1 MSYIEAII
9 LGIVQGLTEFL
20 PVSSSGHLLM
30 LQHFFGINADS
41 VLIFTLLLH
50 VGTLISV
57 FFCYW
62 SDIWELIKELF
73 LTIADLVRGKG
84 LRLNERPVRKL
95 GVMIIIASIPTAIIG
110 VLFKDIFEGF
120 YETLLPTGIGLIITG
135 IFLWIAE
142 IKRDKHAVGI
152 EGMKARDAIAIG
164 VMQGIAICPGISRS
178 GSTLFGGLSTGL
190 KRDFAVKFAF
200 LISIPS
206 ILGSLIFEGGSDA
219 MASAV
224 DISMGP
230 VIAGCIAAA
239 LSGVLAIR
247 TMIAVVRKLSLRYF
261 SFYVWIVG
269 SALIIYTLITH

>member
-30 LQHFFGINADS
+30 LQHFFGIEADS

-62 SDIWELIKELF
+62 SDIWELIKELG
-73 LTIADLVRGKG
+73 LTIADLVRGRG
-84 LRLNERPVRKL
+84 LRLKERPVRNL
-95 GVMIIIASIPTAIIG
+95 GVMMIIASIPTAIIG
-110 VLFKDIFEGF
+110 ILFEDLFESF
-120 YETLLPTGIGLIITG
+120 YKTLLPTGVGLIFTG
-135 IFLWIAE
+135 IILWISE
-142 IKRDKHAVGI
+142 RKRNNSISAANMTWKQAV
-152 EGMKARDAIAIG
+152 AIG
-164 VMQGIAICPGISRS
+164 TMQGIAICPGVSRS
-178 GSTLFGGLSTGL
+178 GSTLFGGLESGL
-190 KRDFAVKFAF
+190 QRDFAVKFAF

-206 ILGSLIFEGGSDA
+206 ILGSLVFEGGSGA
-219 MASAV
+219 MDSSMGTA
-224 DISMGP
+224 MGP

-239 LSGVLAIR
+239 LSGVLAIK

-261 SFYVWIVG
+261 SVYVWIVG
-269 SALIIYTLITH
+269 VCLIAYTLINK

>member
-30 LQHFFGINADS
+30 LQHFFGIEADS

-62 SDIWELIKELF
+62 NDIWELIKELG
-73 LTIADLVRGKG
+73 LTIADLVKGRG
-84 LRLNERPVRKL
+84 LRLKERPVRNL
-95 GVMIIIASIPTAIIG
+95 GVMMIIASIPTAIIG
-110 VLFKDIFEGF
+110 ILFEDLFENF
-120 YETLLPTGIGLIITG
+120 YTTLLPTGVGLIFTG
-135 IFLWIAE
+135 IILWISE
-142 IKRDKHAVGI
+142 RKRKNSITADDMTWKQAV
-152 EGMKARDAIAIG
+152 AIG
-164 VMQGIAICPGISRS
+164 TMQGIAICPGVSRS
-178 GSTLFGGLSTGL
+178 GSTLFGGLESGL
-190 KRDFAVKFAF
+190 QRDFAVKFAF

-206 ILGSLIFEGGSDA
+206 ILGSLIFEGGSGA
-219 MASAV
+219 MDSAV
-224 DISMGP
+224 GTAIGP

-239 LSGVLAIR
+239 LSGVLAIK

-261 SFYVWIVG
+261 SIYVWIVG
-269 SALIIYTLITH
+269 VCLIAYTLIKK

>member
-30 LQHFFGINADS
+30 LQHFFGIEADS

-62 SDIWELIKELF
+62 NDIWELIKELG
-73 LTIADLVRGKG
+73 LTIADIVKGRG
-84 LRLNERPVRKL
+84 LRLNERPVRNL
-95 GVMIIIASIPTAIIG
+95 GVMMIIASIPTALIG
-110 VLFKDIFEGF
+110 IFFEDLFESF
-120 YETLLPTGIGLIITG
+120 YTTLLPTGVGLIFTG
-135 IFLWIAE
+135 IILWISE
-142 IKRDKHAVGI
+142 RKRNNSTTEADMNWKQAVAVGTL
-152 EGMKARDAIAIG
+152 
-164 VMQGIAICPGISRS
+164 QGIAICPGVSRS
-178 GSTLFGGLSTGL
+178 GSTLFGGLESGL
-190 KRDFAVKFAF
+190 QRDFTVKFAF

-206 ILGSLIFEGGSDA
+206 ILGSLIFEGGSGVMD
-219 MASAV
+219 SAV
-224 DISMGP
+224 GTSIGP

-239 LSGVLAIR
+239 LSGVLAIK

-261 SFYVWIVG
+261 SVYVWIVG
-269 SALIIYTLITH
+269 CCLIAYTLITK